1 MAAWCQ
7 HKLLPGANDGACNV
21 GYRRQ
26 AIARH
31 RCTRCRTLF
40 RCTLAPLS
48 AASNY
53 FRRGADDRDT
63 GRDDDELCDQQLPS
77 SPAAARFTVV
87 ARIRYAILP
96 ATDASCVALPIP
108 SPA

>member
-1 MAAWCQ
+1 MVAWCQ
-7 HKLLPGANDGACNV
+7 HKILPDANDGVCNV
-21 GYRRQ
+21 GYCRQ
-26 AIARH
+26 AIARR

-40 RCTLAPLS
+40 RRTLAPPS

-53 FRRGADDRDT
+53 FRRGADDRDAE
-63 GRDDDELCDQQLPS
+63 RDDDELCDQQLPS

-96 ATDASCVALPIP
+96 ATDARS
-108 SPA
+108 